1 MQLRRQVNLFSLKG
15 VEIKPE
21 KIVLQYHILIN
32 YKINI
37 TKTLTIAK
45 TFYKFRTMQYSS
57 QKKFL
62 KLTM

>member
-1 MQLRRQVNLFSLKG
+1 MHMQLRRQVNLFPLKG

-37 TKTLTIAK
+37 I
-45 TFYKFRTMQYSS
+45 
-57 QKKFL
+57 
-62 KLTM
+62 